1 MPRCLGEGDLEDIC
15 LENMDEE
22 SCIGACTWL
31 EDQCA
36 DITIEDPNPSIDG
49 DEQIAG
55 IELIDNIDNKL
66 DCENSLEDYMWFGNN
81 VIEYNSTAYQYEYI
95 VIEMERYG
103 PCVLMSFI
111 LFGLMTGVS
120 IFWMFIGP
128 FVRFFSS
135 LFTFGLM

>member
-1 MPRCLGEGDLEDIC
+1 MDGPVELKFIFDDYGQSFEDDDPPIDFPIYVLRDGIYELVEMPRCLGEGDLEDIC

-55 IELIDNIDNKL
+55 IELIDNIDNK
-66 DCENSLEDYMWFGNN
+66 
-81 VIEYNSTAYQYEYI
+81 
-95 VIEMERYG
+95 
-103 PCVLMSFI
+103 
-111 LFGLMTGVS
+111 
-120 IFWMFIGP
+120 
-128 FVRFFSS
+128 
-135 LFTFGLM
+135 